1 MRFPPLR
8 EWGTVV
14 PRLSLAGPA
23 PLLRTCGQVEAVPS
37 ALLLKAACMIPWV
50 HLDTAKVPG
59 AGEFRLMQRGD
70 EFSIM
75 VGAIA
80 LMNSRMSGS
89 EVALAELACDRL
101 RGRRNCRMLIG
112 GYGMGFTLRAALA
125 RLDADAQVTV
135 AELMPAVMAW
145 ARGPMAKL
153 TANCLDDPRVRIRE
167 VDVGEL
173 IVSSQSKFDAILLDV
188 DNGPDGLS
196 RSENDRL
203 YDLRG
208 LKSARKA
215 LRRGGLL
222 AVWSASPNAA
232 FSRRLVHAG
241 FAVEEVQVRANK
253 GRGARHVVW
262 IATNAEGQ
270 PGEIRPP
277 ADRPGAPRVRKAP
290 ASGRR

>member
-1 MRFPPLR
+1 MPCTIFKS
-8 EWGTVV
+8 VV
-14 PRLSLAGPA
+14 AEVVRCAALVKAG
-23 PLLRTCGQVEAVPS
+23 
-37 ALLLKAACMIPWV
+37 CMIPWV

-59 AGEFRLMQRGD
+59 GGEFKLMRRGQ

-75 VGAIA
+75 VGAVA

-89 EVALAELACDRL
+89 ETALAELACDRL
-101 RGRRNCRMLIG
+101 RGRRSCWMLIG
-112 GYGMGFTLRAALA
+112 GYGMGFTLRAALS
-125 RLDADAQVTV
+125 RLDADAQILV

-145 ARGPMAKL
+145 ARGPMAEL

-167 VDVGEL
+167 TDVGGL
-173 IVSSQSKFDAILLDV
+173 IASSRSRFDAILLDV

-203 YDLRG
+203 YDLGG
-208 LKSARKA
+208 LKSARNA

-222 AVWSASPNAA
+222 AVWSAAPNAE

-262 IATNAEGQ
+262 IATN
-270 PGEIRPP
+270 
-277 ADRPGAPRVRKAP
+277 
-290 ASGRR
+290 SN